1 MYRLTL
7 CSFVAAS
14 LATTPV
20 AAEVCIGHAKYG
32 LSKFRPECA
41 VQEAFTKAFDASGRP
56 RPKMTQAPPRVAVET
71 EGQREIVS
79 VTYEYEL
86 ALFDSAYF
94 RELGRND
101 EEFSMRADLFSE
113 VLRSEICQEKSWLEL
128 DRSDEPFHFL
138 VKFRLNA
145 GEDVNER
152 SGFPRTV
159 LVSFDN
165 CEAN

>member
-7 CSFVAAS
+7 CSFVAAT

-20 AAEVCIGHAKYG
+20 AAELCISHANYG
-32 LSKFRPECA
+32 VSKFRPECA
-41 VQEAFTKAFDASGRP
+41 VLEAFNKAFDASGRP
-56 RPKMTQAPPRVAVET
+56 QPKITQAPPQIAVET
-71 EGQREIVS
+71 EEQRTIIS

-94 RELGRND
+94 RDLGRNH

-113 VLRSEICQEKSWLEL
+113 VLRSEVCQEKSWLEL
-128 DRSDEPFHFL
+128 DRSDDPFYFL

-152 SGFPRTV
+152 SGFPRAV
-159 LVSFDN
+159 HVSFDT
-165 CEAN
+165 CEAT